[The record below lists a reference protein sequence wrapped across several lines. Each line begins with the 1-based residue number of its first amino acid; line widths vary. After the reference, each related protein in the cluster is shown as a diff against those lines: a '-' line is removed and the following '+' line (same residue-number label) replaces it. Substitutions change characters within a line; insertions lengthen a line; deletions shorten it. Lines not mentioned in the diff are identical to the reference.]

1 MRKIILTAAAV
12 LIAMPA
18 LASELK
24 VGDQLGKSL
33 DEVKSTL
40 SGMGYDVRKG
50 EMEDGL
56 IEVYF
61 VKDNMKGEVYVDGS
75 TGKIARFNEK

>member
-12 LIAMPA
+12 LVAMPA
-18 LASELK
+18 FASELMI
-24 VGDQLGKSL
+24 GQELGKSL
-33 DEVKSTL
+33 DEVKATL
-40 SGMGYDVRKG
+40 SEMGYDVRKG

-75 TGKIARFNEK
+75 TGKIARFSEK

>member
-12 LIAMPA
+12 LVAMPA
-18 LASELK
+18 FASELSI
-24 VGDQLGKSL
+24 GDELGKSL
-33 DEVKSTL
+33 DQVKSKL
-40 SGMGYDVRKG
+40 AEMGYDVRKG

-61 VKDNMKGEVYVDGS
+61 VKDKTMGEVYVDGS
-75 TGKIARFNEK
+75 TGKIARFTEK

>member
-12 LIAMPA
+12 LVAMPA
-18 LASELK
+18 FAAELSI
-24 VGDQLGKSL
+24 GDELGKSL
-33 DEVKSTL
+33 DEVKATL
-40 SGMGYDVRKG
+40 GEMGYEVRKG

-61 VKDNMKGEVYVDGS
+61 VKDNKMGEVYVDGS
-75 TGKIARFNEK
+75 TGKIARFTEK

>member
-12 LIAMPA
+12 LVAMPA
-18 LASELK
+18 FASELK
-24 VGDQLGKSL
+24 IGQELGKSL
-33 DEVKSTL
+33 DEVKATL
-40 SGMGYDVRKG
+40 SEMGYDVRKG

-75 TGKIARFNEK
+75 TGKIARFSEK

>member
-12 LIAMPA
+12 LVAMPA
-18 LASELK
+18 FASELMI
-24 VGDQLGKSL
+24 GQELGKSL
-33 DEVKSTL
+33 DEVKATL
-40 SGMGYDVRKG
+40 SEMGYDVRKG

-75 TGKIARFNEK
+75 TGKIARFSEE